1 MKIYKQDND
10 YTIYQGAIMKERKKC
25 CICEKDFD
33 GWGNNAWPIKDGICC
48 DECNNTKVLPARFV
62 QYYKSKK
69 EVK

>member
-10 YTIYQGAIMKERKKC
+10 YTIYQGAIMEERKKC
-25 CICEKDFD
+25 CICGKEFD
-33 GWGNNAWPIKDGICC
+33 GFGNNAEPLAHGLCC

-62 QYYKSKK
+62 QYYKSKM